1 MKKSFFK
8 TAIFAMTIATLIFA
22 GCNSDSGGG
31 DDYPEITKVTIS
43 GLPESSV
50 SEPVELT
57 AVVDGNNLEGAGIEY
72 SWEVTEERD
81 YASFENSDAKT
92 SKLVPNCA
100 AEEKEVKIKVTAN
113 LKGAENGK
121 SSEVYI
127 VKIAKKTESGT
138 EGSGSGSGSGT
149 GSTEGGTTG
158 GSAGS
163 GSDIGSTEGGSTGG
177 SEGSG
182 SGTGST
188 EGGTTGGSTGSGS
201 GSEGGSTGGNT
212 ESGSTTATGSV
223 SAVVTA
229 DGSIS
234 CGKCGK
240 IYNFTEQAKNCEHYK
255 CATCGAVYYS
265 QSEVDSCTSHVTVI
279 FKDSDENEN
288 ESVTM
293 VIKSGSTVV
302 PPSWEKENF
311 ALTWIDGNG
320 READFDDSISLS
332 EGETEKT
339 VTFTA
344 KWETTYTVTFKDE
357 SGTNADV
364 TVDVISGEVVES
376 VPEWTREHFT
386 FAGWTS
392 SVAGLTI
399 DSAITGDVTFTAN
412 WTEDAKYTVK
422 FVDADGANA
431 EVTQTVYNGE
441 KANVPTWTKENY
453 SLSWTSSVDGLT
465 IDSVITSDVT
475 FTASWTEKP
484 KCSKCGTYY
493 ATEDAA
499 NNCGKQEGCP
509 KYGVKTIIALV
520 GTDGNV
526 ISGNS
531 NVTVTGSVNKK
542 VDNGA
547 ITIEY
552 EGVPYNTVKFD
563 SKASAV
569 VTATAGQKITVVGSL
584 PSGKQKCFTVTDAN
598 GKETTYKLDSKT
610 TEITTYVQSFT
621 STGSDTIKRGDTNSI
636 ALIIIE

>member
-8 TAIFAMTIATLIFA
+8 TAIFAMATAALIFA

-31 DDYPEITKVTIS
+31 ADYPEITNVTIS
-43 GLPESSV
+43 GIPESAV
-50 SEPVELT
+50 SGPVELT
-57 AVVDGNNLEGAGIEY
+57 ADVDGNNLEGAGIEY
-72 SWEVTEERD
+72 NWEVAEGRD
-81 YASFENSDAKT
+81 YASFENPKAEK

-100 AEEKEVKIKVTAN
+100 AEEKEVKIKVTAT
-113 LKGAENGK
+113 LKGTENGK
-121 SSEVYI
+121 SSEVYT
-127 VKIAKKTESGT
+127 VKIAAKQESSG
-138 EGSGSGSGSGT
+138 EGSGST
-149 GSTEGGTTG
+149 
-158 GSAGS
+158 
-163 GSDIGSTEGGSTGG
+163 
-177 SEGSG
+177 
-182 SGTGST
+182 
-188 EGGTTGGSTGSGS
+188 
-201 GSEGGSTGGNT
+201 EGGSTGGNT
-212 ESGSTTATGSV
+212 ESGSTAEAGSV
-223 SAVVTA
+223 SAVVNA

-240 IYNFTEQAKNCEHYK
+240 IYNFTEQVKNCEHYK
-255 CATCGAVYYS
+255 CATCGSVYCS

-279 FKDSDENEN
+279 FKDSGENGN

-293 VIKSGSTVV
+293 VIKSGSTVI

-311 ALTWIDGNG
+311 ALTWIDENG
-320 READFDDSISLS
+320 KEADFDDLISLS

-364 TVDVISGEVVES
+364 TVDVISGEVVGS

-392 SVAGLTI
+392 SVAGLTT

-422 FVDADGANA
+422 FVDSDGVNG
-431 EVTQTVYNGE
+431 EDTQTVYNGE
-441 KANVPTWTKENY
+441 KANVPAWTKENFR
-453 SLSWTSSVDGLT
+453 LSWTSSVEGLT
-465 IDSVITSDVT
+465 IDSAITGDVT
-475 FTASWTEKP
+475 FTANWTELP
-484 KCSKCGTYY
+484 KCTNCGTHY

-499 NNCGKQEGCP
+499 NNCGKQDGCP

-584 PSGKQKCFTVTDAN
+584 PIGKQKCFTVTDAN
-598 GKETTYKLDSKT
+598 GIETTYKLDSKT

-621 STGSDTIKRGDTNSI
+621 STGSDTIKKGDTTSI

>member
-8 TAIFAMTIATLIFA
+8 TAIFAMATAALIFA

-50 SEPVELT
+50 SEAVELT
-57 AVVDGNNLEGAGIEY
+57 AAVEGNNLEGAGIEY
-72 SWEVTEERD
+72 SWEVTEGSD
-81 YASFENSDAKT
+81 YASFENPKAEK

-100 AEEKEVKIKVTAN
+100 TEEKEVKIKVTAT

-121 SSEVYI
+121 SSEVYP

-138 EGSGSGSGSGT
+138 EGSGSGSGSG
-149 GSTEGGTTG
+149 S
-158 GSAGS
+158 
-163 GSDIGSTEGGSTGG
+163 
-177 SEGSG
+177 
-182 SGTGST
+182 

-201 GSEGGSTGGNT
+201 GTGSTEGGSTGGSAGSGSGTGNTEGGSTGGNT
-212 ESGSTTATGSV
+212 ESGSTTETGSV

-255 CATCGAVYYS
+255 CATCGSVYYS
-265 QSEVDSCTSHVTVI
+265 QSEFDSCTSHVTVT
-279 FKDSDENEN
+279 FKDSDENGN
-288 ESVTM
+288 ESITM

-302 PPSWEKENF
+302 PPRWEKENF

-339 VTFTA
+339 VIFTA

-357 SGTNADV
+357 SGINADV

-392 SVAGLTI
+392 SVAGLTT
-399 DSAITGDVTFTAN
+399 DSAITGDVTFTAK

-422 FVDADGANA
+422 FVDSDGVNT

-453 SLSWTSSVDGLT
+453 SLSWTSSVEGLT
-465 IDSVITSDVT
+465 IDSAITGDVI
-475 FTASWTEKP
+475 FTANWTELP
-484 KCSKCGTYY
+484 KCTNCGTHY

-509 KYGVKTIIALV
+509 KYGALTTITFSGTKTASASSDNDAIAVSITGNIKSGTTIVYNDVTYNPVVKMESSTVITISGAAGKTIKVVCDAAKAIKY
-520 GTDGNV
+520 N
-526 ISGNS
+526 
-531 NVTVTGSVNKK
+531 GSKK
-542 VDNGA
+542 VS
-547 ITIEY
+547 
-552 EGVPYNTVKFD
+552 TVAD
-563 SKASAV
+563 G
-569 VTATAGQKITVVGSL
+569 TAYVATFTAPDG
-584 PSGKQKCFTVTDAN
+584 D
-598 GKETTYKLDSKT
+598 
-610 TEITTYVQSFT
+610 SFT
-621 STGSDTIKRGDTNSI
+621 INKGDTLNI
-636 ALIIIE
+636 AVIFIE

>member
-8 TAIFAMTIATLIFA
+8 TAIFAMATAALIFA

-57 AVVDGNNLEGAGIEY
+57 AAVEGNNLEGAGIEY
-72 SWEVTEERD
+72 SWEVTEGSD
-81 YASFENSDAKT
+81 YASFENPKAEK

-100 AEEKEVKIKVTAN
+100 TEEKEVKIKVTAT

-121 SSEVYI
+121 SSEVYT

-149 GSTEGGTTG
+149 GS
-158 GSAGS
+158 A
-163 GSDIGSTEGGSTGG
+163 EGGS
-177 SEGSG
+177 
-182 SGTGST
+182 
-188 EGGTTGGSTGSGS
+188 TGGSTGSGS

-212 ESGSTTATGSV
+212 ESGSTTETGSV
-223 SAVVTA
+223 SAVVNA

-255 CATCGAVYYS
+255 CATCGSVYYS
-265 QSEVDSCTSHVTVI
+265 QSEFDSCTSHVTVT
-279 FKDSDENEN
+279 FKDSDENGN

-302 PPSWEKENF
+302 PPRWEKENF

-386 FAGWTS
+386 LRGWTS
-392 SVAGLTI
+392 SVAGLTT
-399 DSAITGDVTFTAN
+399 DSVITGDVTFTAN

-422 FVDADGANA
+422 FVDSDGVNA
-431 EVTQTVYNGE
+431 EDTQTVYNGE

-453 SLSWTSSVDGLT
+453 SLSWTSSVEGLT
-465 IDSVITSDVT
+465 IDSAITGDVT
-475 FTASWTEKP
+475 FTANWTELP
-484 KCSKCGTYY
+484 KCTNCGTHY
-493 ATEDAA
+493 ATAEDVEKCAV
-499 NNCGKQEGCP
+499 KSGC
-509 KYGVKTIIALV
+509 KGFVAVTV
-520 GTDGNV
+520 GTYNLSTKGTLFKKQSAGASQTV
-526 ISGNS
+526 SGI
-531 NVTVTGSVNKK
+531 TVTC
-542 VDNGA
+542 
-547 ITIEY
+547 TI
-552 EGVPYNTVKFD
+552 D
-563 SKASAV
+563 SKGANLKINAGEVSFAISSAMTLKFTDSTSKGV
-569 VTATAGQKITVVGSL
+569 IISTSDGYVGAEGTTTSEKLGADGAEVSITLGAGSYRIAGATSSSAKIATL
-584 PSGKQKCFTVTDAN
+584 TFA
-598 GKETTYKLDSKT
+598 
-610 TEITTYVQSFT
+610 
-621 STGSDTIKRGDTNSI
+621 
-636 ALIIIE
+636 AIE

>member
-8 TAIFAMTIATLIFA
+8 TAIFAMATAALVFA

-31 DDYPEITKVTIS
+31 DDYPEITNVIIS
-43 GLPESSV
+43 GLPESAV

-72 SWEVTEERD
+72 SWEVAEGSD

-100 AEEKEVKIKVTAN
+100 AEEKEVKIKVTAT
-113 LKGAENGK
+113 LKGTKNGK
-121 SSEVYI
+121 SSEVYT
-127 VKIAKKTESGT
+127 VKIAAKQESSG

-158 GSAGS
+158 GN
-163 GSDIGSTEGGSTGG
+163 
-177 SEGSG
+177 
-182 SGTGST
+182 
-188 EGGTTGGSTGSGS
+188 TGSGS

-212 ESGSTTATGSV
+212 ESGSTTETGSV
-223 SAVVTA
+223 SAVVNA

-255 CATCGAVYYS
+255 CAICGSVYCS

-279 FKDSDENEN
+279 FKDSDENGN
-288 ESVTM
+288 EIVTK

-311 ALTWIDGNG
+311 ALTWIDENGN
-320 READFDDSISLS
+320 EADFDNSISLS

-364 TVDVISGEVVES
+364 TVDVISGEVVGS

-392 SVAGLTI
+392 SVAGLTT

-422 FVDADGANA
+422 FVDSEGTNA
-431 EVTQTVYNGE
+431 EDTQTVYNGE

-453 SLSWTSSVDGLT
+453 ILSWASSVEGLT
-465 IDSVITSDVT
+465 TDSAITSDVM
-475 FTASWTEKP
+475 FTANWTELP
-484 KCSKCGTYY
+484 KCTNCGTHY

-509 KYGVKTIIALV
+509 KYGALTTITFSGTKAASASSDNDAIAVSITGYIKSGATIVYNDVTYNPVVKMESSTVITISGAAGKTI
-520 GTDGNV
+520 
-526 ISGNS
+526 
-531 NVTVTGSVNKK
+531 K
-542 VDNGA
+542 VVCDAAKA
-547 ITIEY
+547 IK
-552 EGVPYNTVKFD
+552 YNASTKV
-563 SKASAV
+563 SAV
-569 VTATAGQKITVVGSL
+569 ADGTAYVATFTAPDG
-584 PSGKQKCFTVTDAN
+584 D
-598 GKETTYKLDSKT
+598 
-610 TEITTYVQSFT
+610 SFT
-621 STGSDTIKRGDTNSI
+621 INKGDTLNI
-636 ALIIIE
+636 GVIFIE

>member
-1 MKKSFFK
+1 M
-8 TAIFAMTIATLIFA
+8 
-22 GCNSDSGGG
+22 
-31 DDYPEITKVTIS
+31 
-43 GLPESSV
+43 
-50 SEPVELT
+50 
-57 AVVDGNNLEGAGIEY
+57 
-72 SWEVTEERD
+72 
-81 YASFENSDAKT
+81 
-92 SKLVPNCA
+92 
-100 AEEKEVKIKVTAN
+100 
-113 LKGAENGK
+113 
-121 SSEVYI
+121 
-127 VKIAKKTESGT
+127 
-138 EGSGSGSGSGT
+138 
-149 GSTEGGTTG
+149 
-158 GSAGS
+158 
-163 GSDIGSTEGGSTGG
+163 
-177 SEGSG
+177 
-182 SGTGST
+182 
-188 EGGTTGGSTGSGS
+188 
-201 GSEGGSTGGNT
+201 
-212 ESGSTTATGSV
+212 
-223 SAVVTA
+223 VTA

-255 CATCGAVYYS
+255 CATCGSVYYS
-265 QSEVDSCTSHVTVI
+265 QSEVDSCTLHVTVI
-279 FKDSDENEN
+279 FKDSDENGN
-288 ESVTM
+288 ESVTT

-302 PPSWEKENF
+302 PPRWEKENF

-320 READFDDSISLS
+320 KEADFDDSISLS

-392 SVAGLTI
+392 SVADLTT
-399 DSAITGDVTFTAN
+399 DSAITSDVTFTAN

-422 FVDADGANA
+422 FVDSDGANA
-431 EVTQTVYNGE
+431 EDTQTVYNGE

-453 SLSWTSSVDGLT
+453 RLFWTSSVEGLT
-465 IDSVITSDVT
+465 IDSVITGDVI
-475 FTASWTEKP
+475 FTANWTELP
-484 KCSKCGTYY
+484 KCTNCGTHY

-552 EGVPYNTVKFD
+552 EGVSYNTVKFD

-598 GKETTYKLDSKT
+598 GIETTYKLDSKT

>member
-8 TAIFAMTIATLIFA
+8 TAIFAMATAALIFA

-43 GLPESSV
+43 GIPESAV
-50 SEPVELT
+50 SEAVELT
-57 AVVDGNNLEGAGIEY
+57 AAVEGNNLEGAGIEY
-72 SWEVTEERD
+72 SWKVTEGSD

-92 SKLVPNCA
+92 SKLVPKCA
-100 AEEKEVKIKVTAN
+100 TEEKEVKIKVTAT
-113 LKGAENGK
+113 LKGTENGK
-121 SSEVYI
+121 SSEVYT

-149 GSTEGGTTG
+149 GNTEGGTTG
-158 GSAGS
+158 GS
-163 GSDIGSTEGGSTGG
+163 T
-177 SEGSG
+177 GSG

-188 EGGTTGGSTGSGS
+188 EGSTTGGSAGSGS

-255 CATCGAVYYS
+255 CATCGSVYYS

-279 FKDSDENEN
+279 FKDSDENGN
-288 ESVTM
+288 ESVTT

-320 READFDDSISLS
+320 KEADFDNSISLS

-364 TVDVISGEVVES
+364 TVDVISGEVVGS

-386 FAGWTS
+386 FTGWTS
-392 SVAGLTI
+392 SVAGLTT

-422 FVDADGANA
+422 FVDSDGVNA
-431 EVTQTVYNGE
+431 EDTQTVYNGE

-453 SLSWTSSVDGLT
+453 SLSWTSSVAGLT
-465 IDSVITSDVT
+465 TDSAITGDVI
-475 FTASWTEKP
+475 FTANWTELP
-484 KCSKCGTYY
+484 KCTNCGTHY

-499 NNCGKQEGCP
+499 NNCGKQDGCP
-509 KYGVKTIIALV
+509 KYGALTTITFSGTKTASSSSDNDAIAVSITGNIKSGVNIVYNDITYNPVVKMESLTVITISGAAGKTI
-520 GTDGNV
+520 
-526 ISGNS
+526 
-531 NVTVTGSVNKK
+531 K
-542 VDNGA
+542 VVCDAAKA
-547 ITIEY
+547 IK
-552 EGVPYNTVKFD
+552 YNASTKV
-563 SKASAV
+563 SAV
-569 VTATAGQKITVVGSL
+569 ADGTAYVATFTAPDG
-584 PSGKQKCFTVTDAN
+584 D
-598 GKETTYKLDSKT
+598 
-610 TEITTYVQSFT
+610 SFT
-621 STGSDTIKRGDTNSI
+621 INKGDTLNI
-636 ALIIIE
+636 GVIFIE

>member
-8 TAIFAMTIATLIFA
+8 TAIFAMATAALIFA

-43 GLPESSV
+43 GLPESDV
-50 SEPVELT
+50 SEAVELT
-57 AVVDGNNLEGAGIEY
+57 AAVEGNNLEGVGIEY
-72 SWEVTEERD
+72 SWEVTEGRD

-92 SKLVPNCA
+92 SKLVPKCA
-100 AEEKEVKIKVTAN
+100 TEEKEVKIKVTAN
-113 LKGAENGK
+113 LKGTENGK
-121 SSEVYI
+121 SSEVYT

-138 EGSGSGSGSGT
+138 EGSGSGSGSG
-149 GSTEGGTTG
+149 SEGGTTG
-158 GSAGS
+158 GST
-163 GSDIGSTEGGSTGG
+163 GSDSDTGSTEGGSTGG
-177 SEGSG
+177 SAGSG
-182 SGTGST
+182 SGTGNT
-188 EGGTTGGSTGSGS
+188 
-201 GSEGGSTGGNT
+201 EGGSTGGNT
-212 ESGSTTATGSV
+212 ESGSTTETGSV

-255 CATCGAVYYS
+255 CATCGSVYYS
-265 QSEVDSCTSHVTVI
+265 HSEVDSCTSHVTVI
-279 FKDSDENEN
+279 FKDSDENGN

-320 READFDDSISLS
+320 KEADFDDSISLS

-386 FAGWTS
+386 LSGWTS
-392 SVAGLTI
+392 SVAGLTTG
-399 DSAITGDVTFTAN
+399 SVITGDVTFTAN

-422 FVDADGANA
+422 FVDSDGVNT

-441 KANVPTWTKENY
+441 KANVPEWTKENY
-453 SLSWTSSVDGLT
+453 SLSWTSSVEGLT
-465 IDSVITSDVT
+465 IDSVITGDVT
-475 FTASWTEKP
+475 FTANWTELP
-484 KCSKCGTYY
+484 KCTNCGTHY
-493 ATEDAA
+493 ATAEDVEKCAVKSGCKGFVA
-499 NNCGKQEGCP
+499 VNAGTYNLSTKGTLFKKQSAGASQT
-509 KYGVKTIIALV
+509 V
-520 GTDGNV
+520 
-526 ISGNS
+526 SGI
-531 NVTVTGSVNKK
+531 TVTC
-542 VDNGA
+542 A
-547 ITIEY
+547 I
-552 EGVPYNTVKFD
+552 D
-563 SKASAV
+563 SKGANLKINAGEVSFAISSAMTLKFTDSTSKGV
-569 VTATAGQKITVVGSL
+569 IISTSDGYVGAEGTTTSEKLGADGAEVSITLGAGSYRIVGATSSSAKIATL
-584 PSGKQKCFTVTDAN
+584 TFA
-598 GKETTYKLDSKT
+598 
-610 TEITTYVQSFT
+610 
-621 STGSDTIKRGDTNSI
+621 
-636 ALIIIE
+636 AIE

>member
-8 TAIFAMTIATLIFA
+8 TAIFAMATAALIFA

-31 DDYPEITKVTIS
+31 DDYPEITNVTIPE
-43 GLPESSV
+43 LPESAV
-50 SEPVELT
+50 SGPVELT

-72 SWEVTEERD
+72 SWEVAEGRD

-100 AEEKEVKIKVTAN
+100 AEEKEVKIKVTAT
-113 LKGAENGK
+113 LKGTENGK
-121 SSEVYI
+121 SSEVYT
-127 VKIAKKTESGT
+127 VKIAAKQESGT

-158 GSAGS
+158 GNTGS
-163 GSDIGSTEGGSTGG
+163 GSGAGSTEGGSTGG
-177 SEGSG
+177 NS
-182 SGTGST
+182 
-188 EGGTTGGSTGSGS
+188 
-201 GSEGGSTGGNT
+201 
-212 ESGSTTATGSV
+212 ESGSTAETGSV
-223 SAVVTA
+223 SAVVNA

-255 CATCGAVYYS
+255 CATCGSVYYS

-279 FKDSDENEN
+279 FKDSGENGN
-288 ESVTM
+288 EIVTM
-293 VIKSGSTVV
+293 VIKSGSTVI

-320 READFDDSISLS
+320 KEADFDNSISLS

-364 TVDVISGEVVES
+364 TVDVISGEVVGS
-376 VPEWTREHFT
+376 VPEWTRERFT

-392 SVAGLTI
+392 SVAGLTT
-399 DSAITGDVTFTAN
+399 DSAITGDVTFTAK

-422 FVDADGANA
+422 FVDSEGTNA
-431 EVTQTVYNGE
+431 EDTQTVYNGE

-453 SLSWTSSVDGLT
+453 SLSWTSSVEGLT
-465 IDSVITSDVT
+465 IDSAITGDVT
-475 FTASWTEKP
+475 FTANWTELP
-484 KCSKCGTYY
+484 KCTNCGTHY

-499 NNCGKQEGCP
+499 NNCGKQEDCP
-509 KYGVKTIIALV
+509 KYGALTTITFSGTKTASASSDNDAIAVSITGNIKSGATIVYNDVTYNPVVKMESSTVITISGAAGKTI
-520 GTDGNV
+520 
-526 ISGNS
+526 
-531 NVTVTGSVNKK
+531 K
-542 VDNGA
+542 VVCDAAKA
-547 ITIEY
+547 IK
-552 EGVPYNTVKFD
+552 YNASTKV
-563 SKASAV
+563 SAV
-569 VTATAGQKITVVGSL
+569 ADGTAYVATFTAPDG
-584 PSGKQKCFTVTDAN
+584 D
-598 GKETTYKLDSKT
+598 
-610 TEITTYVQSFT
+610 SFT
-621 STGSDTIKRGDTNSI
+621 INKGETLNIGVIF
-636 ALIIIE
+636 IE

>member
-1 MKKSFFK
+1 MKKNFFK
-8 TAIFAMTIATLIFA
+8 TAIFAMATAALIFA

-57 AVVDGNNLEGAGIEY
+57 AAVEGNNLEGAGIEY

-100 AEEKEVKIKVTAN
+100 TEEKEVKIKVTAN
-113 LKGAENGK
+113 LKGTENGK
-121 SSEVYI
+121 SSEVYK
-127 VKIAKKTESGT
+127 VKIAKKTESDT

-149 GSTEGGTTG
+149 GSTEGSTTG
-158 GSAGS
+158 GSTGS
-163 GSDIGSTEGGSTGG
+163 GSGTGSTEGGSTGG

-188 EGGTTGGSTGSGS
+188 
-201 GSEGGSTGGNT
+201 EGGSTGGNT

-255 CATCGAVYYS
+255 CATCGSVYYS
-265 QSEVDSCTSHVTVI
+265 QSEVDSCTLHVTVI
-279 FKDSDENEN
+279 FKDSDENGN

-302 PPSWEKENF
+302 PPRWEKENF

-320 READFDDSISLS
+320 KEADFDDSISLS

-364 TVDVISGEVVES
+364 TVDVISGEVVGS
-376 VPEWTREHFT
+376 VPEWTKEHFT

-392 SVAGLTI
+392 SVAGLTT
-399 DSAITGDVTFTAN
+399 DSAITSDVTFTAN

-422 FVDADGANA
+422 FVDSDGVNA
-431 EVTQTVYNGE
+431 EDIQTVYNGE

-453 SLSWTSSVDGLT
+453 SLSWTSSVAGLT
-465 IDSVITSDVT
+465 TDSAITGDVT
-475 FTASWTEKP
+475 FTANWTELP
-484 KCSKCGTYY
+484 KCTNCGTHY
-493 ATEDAA
+493 ATAEDVEKCAVKSGCKGFVA
-499 NNCGKQEGCP
+499 VNAGTYNLSTKGTLFKKQSAGASQT
-509 KYGVKTIIALV
+509 V
-520 GTDGNV
+520 
-526 ISGNS
+526 SGI
-531 NVTVTGSVNKK
+531 TVTC
-542 VDNGA
+542 A
-547 ITIEY
+547 I
-552 EGVPYNTVKFD
+552 D
-563 SKASAV
+563 SKGANLKINAGEVSFAISSAMTLKFTDSTSKGV
-569 VTATAGQKITVVGSL
+569 IISTSDGYVGAEGTTTSEKLGADGAEVSITLGAGSYRIAGATSSSAKIATL
-584 PSGKQKCFTVTDAN
+584 TFA
-598 GKETTYKLDSKT
+598 
-610 TEITTYVQSFT
+610 
-621 STGSDTIKRGDTNSI
+621 
-636 ALIIIE
+636 AIE

>member
-8 TAIFAMTIATLIFA
+8 TAIFAMATAALIFA

-43 GLPESSV
+43 GLPESAV

-57 AVVDGNNLEGAGIEY
+57 VDVEGNNLEGAGIEY
-72 SWEVTEERD
+72 SWEVTEGSD

-100 AEEKEVKIKVTAN
+100 TEEKEVKIKVTAT
-113 LKGAENGK
+113 LKGTENGK
-121 SSEVYI
+121 SSEVYT

-149 GSTEGGTTG
+149 GSSEDSTTGGSTGSGSGSEGSTTG

-163 GSDIGSTEGGSTGG
+163 GSGS
-177 SEGSG
+177 
-182 SGTGST
+182 
-188 EGGTTGGSTGSGS
+188 EGGTTGGSTESGS

-212 ESGSTTATGSV
+212 ESGSTTETGSV

-255 CATCGAVYYS
+255 CAICGSVYYS

-279 FKDSDENEN
+279 FKDSDENGN
-288 ESVTM
+288 ESVTT

-320 READFDDSISLS
+320 KEADFDDSISLS

-364 TVDVISGEVVES
+364 TVDVISGEVVGS

-392 SVAGLTI
+392 SVAGLTTDSAI
-399 DSAITGDVTFTAN
+399 TGDVTFTAKWTEDAKYTVKFVDSDGVNAEKTQTVYNGEKANIPTWTKENYSLSWTSSVEGLTTDSAITGDVTFTAN
-412 WTEDAKYTVK
+412 WTE
-422 FVDADGANA
+422 
-431 EVTQTVYNGE
+431 
-441 KANVPTWTKENY
+441 
-453 SLSWTSSVDGLT
+453 
-465 IDSVITSDVT
+465 
-475 FTASWTEKP
+475 KP
-484 KCSKCGTYY
+484 KCSNCGTHY

-509 KYGVKTIIALV
+509 KYGALTTITFSGTKTASASSDNDAIAVSITGSIKSGATIVYNDVTYNPVVKMESSTVITISGAAGKTIKVVCDAAKAIKY
-520 GTDGNV
+520 N
-526 ISGNS
+526 
-531 NVTVTGSVNKK
+531 GSKK
-542 VDNGA
+542 V
-547 ITIEY
+547 
-552 EGVPYNTVKFD
+552 
-563 SKASAV
+563 SAV
-569 VTATAGQKITVVGSL
+569 ADGTAYVATFTAPDG
-584 PSGKQKCFTVTDAN
+584 D
-598 GKETTYKLDSKT
+598 
-610 TEITTYVQSFT
+610 SFT
-621 STGSDTIKRGDTNSI
+621 INKGDTLNI
-636 ALIIIE
+636 AVIFIE

>member
-8 TAIFAMTIATLIFA
+8 TAIFAMATAALIFA

-57 AVVDGNNLEGAGIEY
+57 AAVEGNNLEGAGIEY
-72 SWEVTEERD
+72 SWEVTEGSG

-100 AEEKEVKIKVTAN
+100 TEEKEVKIKVTAT

-121 SSEVYI
+121 SSEVYK

-158 GSAGS
+158 GST
-163 GSDIGSTEGGSTGG
+163 GSDSDTGSTEGGSTGG
-177 SEGSG
+177 SAGSG
-182 SGTGST
+182 SGTGNT
-188 EGGTTGGSTGSGS
+188 
-201 GSEGGSTGGNT
+201 EGGSTGGNT
-212 ESGSTTATGSV
+212 ESGSTTETGSV

-255 CATCGAVYYS
+255 CATCGSVYYS

-279 FKDSDENEN
+279 FKDSDENGN
-288 ESVTM
+288 ESVTT

-339 VTFTA
+339 VTFTV

-392 SVAGLTI
+392 SVAGLTT
-399 DSAITGDVTFTAN
+399 DSVITSDVTFKAN

-422 FVDADGANA
+422 FVDSDGVNA

-453 SLSWTSSVDGLT
+453 SLSWTSSVEGLT
-465 IDSVITSDVT
+465 IDSAITGDVT
-475 FTASWTEKP
+475 FTANWTELP
-484 KCSKCGTYY
+484 KCTNCGTHY

-509 KYGVKTIIALV
+509 KYGALTTITFSGTKAASASSDNDAIAVSITGSIKSGTTIVYNDVTYNPVVKMESSTVITISGAAGKTI
-520 GTDGNV
+520 
-526 ISGNS
+526 
-531 NVTVTGSVNKK
+531 K
-542 VDNGA
+542 VVCDAAKA
-547 ITIEY
+547 IK
-552 EGVPYNTVKFD
+552 YNASTKV
-563 SKASAV
+563 SAV
-569 VTATAGQKITVVGSL
+569 ADGTAYVATFTAPDG
-584 PSGKQKCFTVTDAN
+584 D
-598 GKETTYKLDSKT
+598 
-610 TEITTYVQSFT
+610 SFT
-621 STGSDTIKRGDTNSI
+621 INKGDTLNI
-636 ALIIIE
+636 GVIFIE

>member
-8 TAIFAMTIATLIFA
+8 TAIFSMATAALIFA

-31 DDYPEITKVTIS
+31 DNYPEITKVTIS
-43 GLPESSV
+43 GLPESAV
-50 SEPVELT
+50 SEAVELT
-57 AVVDGNNLEGAGIEY
+57 AAVEGNNLEEAEIEY
-72 SWEVTEERD
+72 SWEVAEESG

-100 AEEKEVKIKVTAN
+100 TEEKEVKIKVTAT
-113 LKGAENGK
+113 LKGTENGK

-149 GSTEGGTTG
+149 GSTEGSTTG
-158 GSAGS
+158 GNTGS
-163 GSDIGSTEGGSTGG
+163 GSGSEGGSTGG
-177 SEGSG
+177 NTGSG
-182 SGTGST
+182 SGTGSS
-188 EGGTTGGSTGSGS
+188 EGGTTGGSEGSGS

-212 ESGSTTATGSV
+212 ESGSTTETGSV

-255 CATCGAVYYS
+255 CATCGSVYYS
-265 QSEVDSCTSHVTVI
+265 HSEVDSCTSHVTVI
-279 FKDSDENEN
+279 FKDSDENGN
-288 ESVTM
+288 ESVTT

-320 READFDDSISLS
+320 KEADFDDSISLS

-339 VTFTA
+339 VIFTA

-364 TVDVISGEVVES
+364 TVEVISGEVVGS

-392 SVAGLTI
+392 SVADLTTG
-399 DSAITGDVTFTAN
+399 SAITGDVTFTAN
-412 WTEDAKYTVK
+412 WIEDAKYTVK
-422 FVDADGANA
+422 FVDSDGVNA
-431 EVTQTVYNGE
+431 EDTQTVYNGE

-453 SLSWTSSVDGLT
+453 SLSWTSSVEGLT
-465 IDSVITSDVT
+465 IDSTITGDVI
-475 FTASWTEKP
+475 FTANWTELP
-484 KCSKCGTYY
+484 KCTNCGTHY

-509 KYGVKTIIALV
+509 KHGALTTITFSGAKAASASSDNDAIAVSITGNIKSGATIVYNDVTYNPVVKMESSTVITISGAAGKTI
-520 GTDGNV
+520 
-526 ISGNS
+526 
-531 NVTVTGSVNKK
+531 K
-542 VDNGA
+542 VVCDAAKA
-547 ITIEY
+547 IK
-552 EGVPYNTVKFD
+552 YNASTKV
-563 SKASAV
+563 SAV
-569 VTATAGQKITVVGSL
+569 ADGTAYVATFTAPDG
-584 PSGKQKCFTVTDAN
+584 D
-598 GKETTYKLDSKT
+598 
-610 TEITTYVQSFT
+610 SFT
-621 STGSDTIKRGDTNSI
+621 INKGDTLNI
-636 ALIIIE
+636 GVIFIE

>member
-1 MKKSFFK
+1 MKKIFFK
-8 TAIFAMTIATLIFA
+8 TAIFAMATAALIFA
-22 GCNSDSGGG
+22 GCNSESGGG

-43 GLPESSV
+43 GLPESAV
-50 SEPVELT
+50 SEAVELT
-57 AVVDGNNLEGAGIEY
+57 AAVEGNNLEGAGIEY
-72 SWEVTEERD
+72 SWEVAEGSD
-81 YASFENSDAKT
+81 YASFENPKAKT

-100 AEEKEVKIKVTAN
+100 AEEKEVKIKVTAT
-113 LKGAENGK
+113 LKGTENGK
-121 SSEVYI
+121 SSEVYT

-149 GSTEGGTTG
+149 GSTEGGTAGGNTESGSGSEGGTTG

-163 GSDIGSTEGGSTGG
+163 GSGS
-177 SEGSG
+177 
-182 SGTGST
+182 
-188 EGGTTGGSTGSGS
+188 EGGTTGGSTGSGA

-212 ESGSTTATGSV
+212 ESGSTTETGSV

-240 IYNFTEQAKNCEHYK
+240 IYNFTEQVKNCEHYK
-255 CATCGAVYYS
+255 CATCGSVYYS

-279 FKDSDENEN
+279 FKDSDENGN
-288 ESVTM
+288 ESVTK

-311 ALTWIDGNG
+311 VLIWIDENGN
-320 READFDDSISLS
+320 EADFDDLISLS

-392 SVAGLTI
+392 SVADLTT
-399 DSAITGDVTFTAN
+399 DSAITSDVTFTAN

-422 FVDADGANA
+422 FVDSDGANA

-453 SLSWTSSVDGLT
+453 SLYWTSSVEGLT
-465 IDSVITSDVT
+465 IDSTITGDVI
-475 FTASWTEKP
+475 FTANWTELP
-484 KCSKCGTYY
+484 KCTNCGTHY

-552 EGVPYNTVKFD
+552 EGVTYSTVKFD

-598 GKETTYKLDSKT
+598 GIETTYKLDSKT